1 MQSSLEIL
9 FADRHFIAVNKPARV
24 GVGSDDSG
32 DETLLSVVRHWNSQ
46 RQEEGRKGYCVPIH
60 FLDRPVSGVIVF
72 ALSSK
77 AAARLNT
84 QFRDRSIGKHYAALV
99 EGVPSEPNGTLEH
112 WLVKDRNNNETR
124 VTHAKHPD
132 AKLSR
137 LSYQTLAVNDGRAFL
152 LVKPETGRSHQIR
165 VQLAAM
171 GTPIWGD
178 VKYGASQS
186 WDGRIALHAW
196 HLYLKHPVGNAALH
210 LTAPFPS
217 YWQEVWRAAF
227 PRSPEHTKETP

>member
-9 FADRHFIAVNKPARV
+9 FADRHLIAVNKPARI

-32 DETLLSVVRHWNSQ
+32 DETLLTAVREWNSE
-46 RQEEGRKGYCVPIH
+46 RQQEGRKGYCVPIH

-77 AAARLNT
+77 AAARLNS
-84 QFRDRSIGKHYAALV
+84 QFRDRSIGKHYAAIV
-99 EGVPSEPNGTLEH
+99 EGIPAEPRGTLEH
-112 WLVKDRNNNETR
+112 WLVKDRGQNETR
-124 VTHAKHPD
+124 VSHARHPD

-137 LSYQTLAVNDGRAFL
+137 LSYECLAVADGRSFL

-171 GTPIWGD
+171 GTPIFGD
-178 VKYGASQS
+178 VKYGASS
-186 WDGRIALHAW
+186 AWDGRIALHAW
-196 HLYLKHPVGNAALH
+196 HLHLKHPVGNAPLQI
-210 LTAPFPS
+210 TAPFPP
-217 YWQEVWRAAF
+217 YWKEIWRGEW
-227 PRSPEHTKETP
+227 PRATEQKKDTP